1 MRGSDGAALAADL
14 PLAPPASGAE
24 RLGEVRARLAYPAV
38 RWCGATFGVMERVP
52 AGWMMSGM
60 ERATPQEARD
70 SLGWWFRRLA
80 GDPGVPAAVRAAY
93 RRGADRLDRDRPD
106 ELTVAGRLFRVVRA
120 DRFCRCGPDGPEP
133 PRPGDPDALP
143 EPRTRRDAGRFD
155 HGLLPEATPP
165 VPAAPPGDAWVP
177 AGPAVPP
184 ELAWDARRAL
194 ATHPRPVRLPARF
207 TVAEPDGGPRPAP
220 HGPAPHAPA
229 PHAPAPQGPFLH
241 GPFLHSPAA
250 VREHLAAYFDHVV
263 PLLDGPSPDDVAA
276 YRAAAILLR
285 DGTRRTEISV
295 RGHRFRVARVEY
307 VVRRGPDG
315 PEPPRPSERDLE
327 EPVTD
332 RPAR

>member
-1 MRGSDGAALAADL
+1 MRGSDGAALAGGL
-14 PLAPPASGAE
+14 PLSPSASGAA

-38 RWCGATFGVMERVP
+38 RWCGATYGVMERVP

-60 ERATPQEARD
+60 ERATPQDARD
-70 SLGWWFRRLA
+70 SLGWWLRRLA

-120 DRFCRCGPDGPEP
+120 DRFCRCGADGPEP

-155 HGLLPEATPP
+155 HGLLPDAPAP
-165 VPAAPPGDAWVP
+165 GPAAPPGDAWLP

-184 ELAWDARRAL
+184 ELAGDARRAL
-194 ATHPRPVRLPARF
+194 ATHPRAVRLPTRF
-207 TVAEPDGGPRPAP
+207 TVAELGADGPAP
-220 HGPAPHAPA
+220 HGPAPHGLSL
-229 PHAPAPQGPFLH
+229 HGLSLHGPFLH

-250 VREHLAAYFDHVV
+250 VREHLAAYFDLVV
-263 PLLDGPSPDDVAA
+263 PLLDGPSPGDVAA
-276 YRAAAILLR
+276 YRAAARLLR
-285 DGTRRTEISV
+285 DGTRRAEVGV
-295 RGHRFRVARVEY
+295 RGRRFRVVRVEY

-327 EPVTD
+327 EPVTG
-332 RPAR
+332 RLPR